1 MFCSSCGA
9 KVADTARF
17 CPICGAALAA
27 PDIPSAASPA
37 PVPGASPVPD
47 AGFAAPAQ
55 SAVQAPASPAAAAP
69 GQGFAPQ
76 ATAQQA
82 PAQQV
87 PAQQAPVAYPQQP
100 VAGAPYPVAAAEP
113 PMKWYKFVIW
123 VQLFLNALLLAVTTF
138 QLAQGAFT
146 FVSSVLP
153 SFAAA
158 YGYVPHEWVLFTVF
172 NAVFAVLF
180 CALAVMCIVVR
191 QELAAF
197 RRVGPMHYYVLMGA
211 IIGVQFLY
219 IVIQSLMMGTLLMN
233 PASFSGLFFAVA
245 LIFIN
250 KAYFDKRMH
259 LFVN

>member
-27 PDIPSAASPA
+27 PDVPSAAPSAPA
-37 PVPGASPVPD
+37 SGASPAPD

-55 SAVQAPASPAAAAP
+55 PVAQVSGSPAAAVP

-76 ATAQQA
+76 VPAQQA
-82 PAQQV
+82 
-87 PAQQAPVAYPQQP
+87 PAQQAPVAYPQTP
-100 VAGAPYPVAAAEP
+100 IVGVPYPAAAAEP

-146 FVSSVLP
+146 FVSGVFP

-158 YGYVPHEWVLFTVF
+158 YGYVPREWVLFTVF

-219 IVIQSLMMGTLLMN
+219 IVIQSLMMGTLLTN

-245 LIFIN
+245 MIFIN

-259 LFVN
+259 LFIN

>member
-27 PDIPSAASPA
+27 PDVSSTAPSTPA
-37 PVPGASPVPD
+37 PGASPAPD

-55 SAVQAPASPAAAAP
+55 PA
-69 GQGFAPQ
+69 
-76 ATAQQA
+76 
-82 PAQQV
+82 
-87 PAQQAPVAYPQQP
+87 APVAYPQQP
-100 VAGAPYPVAAAEP
+100 VAGAPYPAVAAAP

-123 VQLFLNALLLAVTTF
+123 VQLFLSALSFAVTTF
-138 QLAQGAFT
+138 QLAQGVFT
-146 FVSSVLP
+146 LVSDIFP
-153 SFAAA
+153 SLAAA
-158 YGYVPHEWVLFTVF
+158 YGYVPGEWVLFTVF
-172 NAVFAVLF
+172 NVVFAVLF

-197 RRVGPMHYYVLMGA
+197 RRVGPTHYYVLMGA
-211 IIGVQFLY
+211 IIGVQLLY

-233 PASFSGLFFAVA
+233 PAAFSGLFFAVA

-259 LFVN
+259 LFVVSGGLTEVCRRGPRGARSGR

>member
-17 CPICGAALAA
+17 CPVCGAALAA
-27 PDIPSAASPA
+27 PDVPSAAPSAPA
-37 PVPGASPVPD
+37 PGASPAPD

-55 SAVQAPASPAAAAP
+55 PTVQAPASPAAAAP

-76 ATAQQA
+76 A

-87 PAQQAPVAYPQQP
+87 PAQQTP
-100 VAGAPYPVAAAEP
+100 VAGAPYPAAAAEP

-123 VQLFLNALLLAVTTF
+123 VQLFLNALMLAVTTF

-146 FVSSVLP
+146 FVSGVFP

-158 YGYVPHEWVLFTVF
+158 YGYVPGEWVLFTVF

-197 RRVGPMHYYVLMGA
+197 KRVGPMHYYVLMGA
-211 IIGVQFLY
+211 IIGVQLLY

-233 PASFSGLFFAVA
+233 PAAFSGLFFAVA

>member
-27 PDIPSAASPA
+27 PDVPSAAPSAPA
-37 PVPGASPVPD
+37 SGASPAPD

-55 SAVQAPASPAAAAP
+55 PAVQAPASPAAAAP

-76 ATAQQA
+76 APA
-82 PAQQV
+82 P
-87 PAQQAPVAYPQQP
+87 QAPVAYPQTP
-100 VAGAPYPVAAAEP
+100 IVGVPYPAAAAEP

-146 FVSSVLP
+146 FVSDLFP

-158 YGYVPHEWVLFTVF
+158 YGYVPREWVLFTVF

-233 PASFSGLFFAVA
+233 PASFSGLAVA
-245 LIFIN
+245 VAIIFAN

>member
-27 PDIPSAASPA
+27 PDVPSAAPSA
-37 PVPGASPVPD
+37 FASGASPAPD

-55 SAVQAPASPAAAAP
+55 PAVQAPASPAAAAP

-76 ATAQQA
+76 A
-82 PAQQV
+82 
-87 PAQQAPVAYPQQP
+87 PAQQAPVAYPQTP
-100 VAGAPYPVAAAEP
+100 IVGVPYPAAAAEP

-146 FVSSVLP
+146 FVSDLFP

-158 YGYVPHEWVLFTVF
+158 YGYVPGEWVLFTVF

-211 IIGVQFLY
+211 IIGVQLLY

-245 LIFIN
+245 MIFVN

>member
-27 PDIPSAASPA
+27 PDVPSAAPSAPA
-37 PVPGASPVPD
+37 SGASPAPD

-55 SAVQAPASPAAAAP
+55 PAVQAPASPAAASAP
-69 GQGFAPQ
+69 GQGFAP
-76 ATAQQA
+76 QA

-87 PAQQAPVAYPQQP
+87 PAQQQP
-100 VAGAPYPVAAAEP
+100 VAGAPYPAVAAEP

-123 VQLFLNALLLAVTTF
+123 VQLFLSALSFAVTTF

-146 FVSSVLP
+146 FVSGVFP

-158 YGYVPHEWVLFTVF
+158 YGYVPGEWVLLTVF

-211 IIGVQFLY
+211 IIGVQLLY

-233 PASFSGLFFAVA
+233 PAAFSGLFFAVA

>member
-27 PDIPSAASPA
+27 PDVPSAAPSAPA
-37 PVPGASPVPD
+37 SGASPAPD

-55 SAVQAPASPAAAAP
+55 PAVQAPASPAASAP

-76 ATAQQA
+76 A
-82 PAQQV
+82 

-100 VAGAPYPVAAAEP
+100 VAGAPYPAVAAEP

-146 FVSSVLP
+146 FVSGVFP

-158 YGYVPHEWVLFTVF
+158 YGYVPGEWVLFTVF
-172 NAVFAVLF
+172 NA
-180 CALAVMCIVVR
+180 AVMCIVVR

-219 IVIQSLMMGTLLMN
+219 IVIQSLMMGTLLTN

-245 LIFIN
+245 MIFIN

-259 LFVN
+259 LFIN

>member
-27 PDIPSAASPA
+27 PDVPSAAPSTPA
-37 PVPGASPVPD
+37 PGASRAPD

-55 SAVQAPASPAAAAP
+55 PAVQAPASPAAAVP

-76 ATAQQA
+76 APAQQA
-82 PAQQV
+82 PAQ
-87 PAQQAPVAYPQQP
+87 QQP
-100 VAGAPYPVAAAEP
+100 VAGAPYPAVAAEP

-123 VQLFLNALLLAVTTF
+123 VQLFLNALLLAVTTL

-146 FVSSVLP
+146 FVSDVFP

-158 YGYVPHEWVLFTVF
+158 YGYVPGEWVLFTVF

-197 RRVGPMHYYVLMGA
+197 KRVGPMHYYVLMGA
-211 IIGVQFLY
+211 IIGVQLLY

-233 PASFSGLFFAVA
+233 PAAFSGLFFAVA
-245 LIFIN
+245 MIFIN

>member
-27 PDIPSAASPA
+27 PDVPSAAPSAPA
-37 PVPGASPVPD
+37 SGASPAPD

-55 SAVQAPASPAAAAP
+55 PAVQAPASPAASAP

-76 ATAQQA
+76 A
-82 PAQQV
+82 

-100 VAGAPYPVAAAEP
+100 VAGAPYPAVAAEP

-123 VQLFLNALLLAVTTF
+123 VQLFLNALLLAVT
-138 QLAQGAFT
+138 
-146 FVSSVLP
+146 
-153 SFAAA
+153 
-158 YGYVPHEWVLFTVF
+158 
-172 NAVFAVLF
+172 
-180 CALAVMCIVVR
+180 CIVVR

-219 IVIQSLMMGTLLMN
+219 IVIQSLMMGTLLTN

-245 LIFIN
+245 MIFIN

-259 LFVN
+259 LIIN

>member
-27 PDIPSAASPA
+27 PDVPSAAPSTSA
-37 PVPGASPVPD
+37 PGASPAPD

-55 SAVQAPASPAAAAP
+55 PAVQAPASPAAAAP

-76 ATAQQA
+76 APAQQA
-82 PAQQV
+82 PAQ
-87 PAQQAPVAYPQQP
+87 QQP
-100 VAGAPYPVAAAEP
+100 VAGAPYPAVAAEP

-123 VQLFLNALLLAVTTF
+123 VQLFLSALSFAVTTF

-146 FVSSVLP
+146 LVSDIFP
-153 SFAAA
+153 SLAAA
-158 YGYVPHEWVLFTVF
+158 YGYVPGEWVLFTVF
-172 NAVFAVLF
+172 NVVFAVLF

-197 RRVGPMHYYVLMGA
+197 RRVGPTHYYVLLGA
-211 IIGVQFLY
+211 AVGVQLLL
-219 IVIQSLMMGTLLMN
+219 IVIRSLLMSVF
-233 PASFSGLFFAVA
+233 AADAAVLTSMVVAVA
-245 LIFIN
+245 MIFIN

>member
-27 PDIPSAASPA
+27 SDAPSAAPSTPA
-37 PVPGASPVPD
+37 PGASPAPD

-55 SAVQAPASPAAAAP
+55 PAVQAPASPAAAAP
-69 GQGFAPQ
+69 GQGVAP
-76 ATAQQA
+76 QA

-87 PAQQAPVAYPQQP
+87 PAQQTP
-100 VAGAPYPVAAAEP
+100 VAGVPYPAAAAAP

-123 VQLFLNALLLAVTTF
+123 VQLFLSALSFAVTTF

-146 FVSSVLP
+146 FVSGVFP

-158 YGYVPHEWVLFTVF
+158 YGYVPGEWVLFTVF

-211 IIGVQFLY
+211 IIGVQLLY

-233 PASFSGLFFAVA
+233 PAAFSGLFFAVA
-245 LIFIN
+245 MIFIN